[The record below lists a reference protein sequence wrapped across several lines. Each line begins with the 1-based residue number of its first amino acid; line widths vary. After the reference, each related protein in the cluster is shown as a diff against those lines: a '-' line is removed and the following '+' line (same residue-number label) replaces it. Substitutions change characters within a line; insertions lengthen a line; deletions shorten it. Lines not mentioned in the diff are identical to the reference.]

1 MNFFNNIALSLRA
14 NGPAAVMCTWIVAFT
29 LLALFGQ
36 GELAGRAL
44 AVLTVVGGMIFASFG
59 LLKGGN

>member
-1 MNFFNNIALSLRA
+1 MNFFSNIALNLRA

-29 LLALFGQ
+29 LLALLGH

-44 AVLTVVGGMIFASFG
+44 TVLTIVGGMIFASFG
-59 LLKGGN
+59 LLKGGS

>member
-1 MNFFNNIALSLRA
+1 
-14 NGPAAVMCTWIVAFT
+14 MCTWIVAFT